1 MRIISQKGLCYR
13 DIPYEHSAFY
23 MSTSGNHICA
33 NCNGITYSLAEYST
47 AQKAEKSMQKL
58 HSCYQ
63 NGLSNTIFKFP
74 TEDELILDDLRSTG
88 NPDINNPATVSM
100 LEYLSKK
107 AHNANKMTNYDRIRN
122 MTEEELAQLLSEFNV
137 CRVCKQFDKN
147 ARQCN
152 EHSKFLCTKEYEELV
167 SYEWLKQTVED

>member
-47 AQKAEKSMQKL
+47 AQKAEKAMQKL

-74 TEDELILDDLRSTG
+74 TEEELILDGLHSIG
-88 NPDINNPATVSM
+88 NLDINNPATVSM

-107 AHNANKMTNYDRIRN
+107 AHKANKMTNIEHIRN
-122 MTEEELAQLLSEFNV
+122 FDKETLAKFLSEFTACKV
-137 CRVCKQFDKN
+137 CEYYDAEVDTCRADSNF
-147 ARQCN
+147 QCVKAYA
-152 EHSKFLCTKEYEELV
+152 EGIIGR
-167 SYEWLKQTVED
+167 WLKQPVEE

>member
-47 AQKAEKSMQKL
+47 AQKAEKAMQKL

-63 NGLSNTIFKFP
+63 NGLRNTIFKFP

-88 NPDINNPATVSM
+88 NPDINNPATVSI

-107 AHNANKMTNYDRIRN
+107 AHKTNKMTNIERIRN
-122 MTEEELAQLLSEFNV
+122 FDEEALAEFLSQFIPCKACEYYDAESDRCRADSNFNCV
-137 CRVCKQFDKN
+137 KAYVEGIVGR
-147 ARQCN
+147 
-152 EHSKFLCTKEYEELV
+152 
-167 SYEWLKQTVED
+167 WLKQPVED